1 MPAEFGLQSL
11 KDKKNK
17 AVVYRIAIAQLAVT
31 LLITLALFVLIGYKA
46 AYSALLAGLIS
57 TVTTVYIG
65 RKFFFGCAASA
76 RDRLATI
83 YIAELIKILFVTAA
97 FCASF
102 MLFDVQILSFICT
115 YLATVFVYWLAMVWP
130 VFGVQVKTIIKH

>member
-1 MPAEFGLQSL
+1 VPEEFGLQSR
-11 KDKKNK
+11 KYKKNK

-31 LLITLALFVLIGYKA
+31 VFITLVLFVLIGFKA

-65 RKFFFGCAASA
+65 RKFFFGGSEPV
-76 RDRLATI
+76 RERLAAI
-83 YIAELIKILFVTAA
+83 YIAELIKILFVTVA

-102 MLFDVQILSFICT
+102 LLFDVQFLSFICT
-115 YLATVFVYWLAMVWP
+115 YMATVFVYWLAMVWP
-130 VFGVQVKTIIKH
+130 VFGVQVKL